1 MNSPNFTT
9 NDLGKSLQLYFRSR
23 DKDPRTIFLIAYIV
37 LGGGCLFLFAVL
49 VLPTSP
55 FTKQFFSLSRPL
67 VYLWLLCFL
76 GFLFLIGKG
85 FWIEISWRLNGK
97 ESVEINENSV
107 SIRHQIRRYS
117 ITKTFL
123 AKDISC
129 IFISNHKE
137 SAAIL
142 ELLGALKDSR
152 FEDFNYGK
160 IAFNIERPY
169 FHTIRFGSILTPEEA
184 KQVVDIIYDKLPN
197 YKSKAKSAG

>member
-9 NDLGKSLQLYFRSR
+9 DDLGKSLRLCFRSR
-23 DKDPRTIFLIAYIV
+23 DKDPRTIFLIAYDV
-37 LGGGCLFLFAVL
+37 FLGICLFYLAVL
-49 VLPTSP
+49 VLPANP
-55 FTKQFFSLSRPL
+55 FVKQFFALSRPL

-97 ESVEINENSV
+97 ESVEIHENSIF
-107 SIRHQIRRYS
+107 IRHQILRFS
-117 ITKTFL
+117 ITRTFR
-123 AKDISC
+123 AEDISC
-129 IFISNHKE
+129 IFISKHKE
-137 SAAIL
+137 SASIL

-169 FHTIRFGSILTPEEA
+169 FHTIRFGAILTPEQA
-184 KQVVDIIYDKLPN
+184 KQVVDIIYEKFPN
-197 YKSKAKSAG
+197 YKCKAKNAG